1 MAKNFQIMLDFLV
14 SLKSDKSQ
22 VEKLADEM
30 SSILSKVQPEVKI
43 NKEELI
49 SQIQTLSNF
58 LDELSQSGSDV
69 GEVLSNLNVAINDE
83 SALQEI
89 ENLVTSADELDSA
102 LQGLNL
108 NELSNSINPDDLNA
122 ISESFSQIDTDT
134 LISAFQEA
142 GKSLDEIV
150 IKAEEAVLAQ
160 QSALSQLASDGKALL
175 GGRARNFIDNT
186 KQ

>member
-1 MAKNFQIMLDFLV
+1 MAKNFQIVLDFLV

-89 ENLVTSADELDSA
+89 ENLVSSADELDSA

-108 NELSNSINPDDLNA
+108 NELSNSINPDELNA
-122 ISESFSQIDTDT
+122 ISESFSQIDK
-134 LISAFQEA
+134 I
-142 GKSLDEIV
+142 
-150 IKAEEAVLAQ
+150 
-160 QSALSQLASDGKALL
+160 
-175 GGRARNFIDNT
+175 GRAHV
-186 KQ
+186 

>member
-1 MAKNFQIMLDFLV
+1 VAKNFQIVLDFLV
-14 SLKSDKSQ
+14 SLKSDNSQ
-22 VEKLADEM
+22 IEKLADEM
-30 SSILSKVQPEVKI
+30 SSILSKIQPEVKI

-102 LQGLNL
+102 LQELNL
-108 NELSNSINPDDLNA
+108 NELS
-122 ISESFSQIDTDT
+122 
-134 LISAFQEA
+134 
-142 GKSLDEIV
+142 K
-150 IKAEEAVLAQ
+150 
-160 QSALSQLASDGKALL
+160 
-175 GGRARNFIDNT
+175 
-186 KQ
+186 

>member
-58 LDELSQSGSDV
+58 LNELSRSGSDV
-69 GEVLSNLNVAINDE
+69 DKILSNLNVAINDE

-89 ENLVTSADELDSA
+89 GNLITSADELDSA
-102 LQGLNL
+102 LQELNL
-108 NELSNSINPDDLNA
+108 NELS
-122 ISESFSQIDTDT
+122 
-134 LISAFQEA
+134 
-142 GKSLDEIV
+142 K
-150 IKAEEAVLAQ
+150 
-160 QSALSQLASDGKALL
+160 
-175 GGRARNFIDNT
+175 
-186 KQ
+186 